1 MYSLLTIHS
10 ATVACFWAIDRDQ
23 EAKTKQDILILFL
36 LAVNQCMNEKD
47 CDKLA
52 EMCTPTLMTMFRL
65 EMPHGH
71 QQTSVCKAL
80 SAADVLCVLLCLA
93 ALHNALQ

>member
-1 MYSLLTIHS
+1 MYSLPAIQC
-10 ATVACFWAIDRDQ
+10 ATVSCFHAIDRDQ
-23 EAKTKQDILILFL
+23 EAKTRPDILIAFF

-47 CDKLA
+47 YDKLA

-80 SAADVLCVLLCLA
+80 SVADFFCVLLCLA
-93 ALHNALQ
+93 ALHK